1 MSEVDILAEWKTQR
15 FVIADG
21 IFTDHLGIL
30 IILCDIPYWTRHYT
44 DLNQWCQ
51 DHRARQSGMTVTL
64 PGPELLTAFCLRW
77 K

>member
-21 IFTDHLGIL
+21 IFTDQPGTL
-30 IILCDIPYWTRHYT
+30 IILCDIAYWTEHYA
-44 DLNQWCQ
+44 DLIQWCQ
-51 DHRARQSGMTVTL
+51 DHQAQRAGMTVTL